1 MRCVNR
7 LSFCWDGTPRKLVDS
22 SRFNALGWKPHVALE
37 AGLKAAYQNFIGQ
50 VSISRYRSGINVN

>member
-7 LSFCWDGTPRKLVDS
+7 LSFCWCGTPRKLVDS

-50 VSISRYRSGINVN
+50 VSIS